1 MAIDE
6 KLTLLKGE
14 KALVTGATRG
24 IGKSIADEFA
34 KAGAMVIG
42 TATTKEG
49 AENISNRLSSTDL
62 DGHGIVLDV
71 ASTEQISETIKTLK
85 QSNLMPS
92 ILVNNAGISLENLL
106 MRIKDEEWE
115 KVIAINLSSAF
126 YLSKAVI
133 GSMLKNRHG
142 RIINIGSV
150 QGSTGAP
157 GHSHYSAAKA
167 GLIGLTKSLAQEVGS
182 RNITVNAISPGYV
195 STDMTKDIDEDMNQ
209 ALLEQIPL
217 KRFGKPID
225 IAKTAIYL
233 ASSSGS
239 YITGETINVNGG
251 MNML

>member
-1 MAIDE
+1 VAIDK

-14 KALVTGATRG
+14 IALVTGATRG

-34 KAGAMVIG
+34 QAGAMVIG

-49 AENISNRLSSTDL
+49 AENISNRLSKTDL

-85 QSNLMPS
+85 QSDLMPS

-106 MRIKDEEWE
+106 MRIKEEEWE

-195 STDMTKDIDEDMNQ
+195 STDMTKDIDEEMNQ
-209 ALLEQIPL
+209 SLLEQIPL

>member
-1 MAIDE
+1 MTIDE

-14 KALVTGATRG
+14 IALVTGATRG

-71 ASTEQISETIKTLK
+71 ASPEQISETIKTLK
-85 QSNLMPS
+85 QSDLMPS

-106 MRIKDEEWE
+106 MRIKEEEWE

-142 RIINIGSV
+142 SIINIGSV

-195 STDMTKDIDEDMNQ
+195 STDMTKDIDDDMNQ

>member
-85 QSNLMPS
+85 QSNSMPS

-106 MRIKDEEWE
+106 MRIKEEEWE

-195 STDMTKDIDEDMNQ
+195 STDMTKDIDEQMNQ
-209 ALLEQIPL
+209 SLLEQIPL

>member
-1 MAIDE
+1 MTIDE

-14 KALVTGATRG
+14 IALVTGATRG

-71 ASTEQISETIKTLK
+71 ASPEQISETIKTLK
-85 QSNLMPS
+85 QSDLMPS

-106 MRIKDEEWE
+106 MRIKEEEWE

-195 STDMTKDIDEDMNQ
+195 STDMTKNIDENMNQ
-209 ALLEQIPL
+209 VLLEQIPL

>member
-1 MAIDE
+1 MSVEA
-6 KLTLLKGE
+6 K
-14 KALVTGATRG
+14 V
-24 IGKSIADEFA
+24 KSIVAKQLGLGEDE
-34 KAGAMVIG
+34 
-42 TATTKEG
+42 
-49 AENISNRLSSTDL
+49 
-62 DGHGIVLDV
+62 
-71 ASTEQISETIKTLK
+71 
-85 QSNLMPS
+85 
-92 ILVNNAGISLENLL
+92 VNNESSFIDDLGADSLDTVELVMSLE
-106 MRIKDEEWE
+106 EEWE

-195 STDMTKDIDEDMNQ
+195 STDMTKDIDEKMNQ

>member
-1 MAIDE
+1 MEIDQ
-6 KLTLLKGE
+6 KLTILKGE
-14 KALVTGATRG
+14 IALVTGASRG
-24 IGKSIADEFA
+24 IGESIAGEFS
-34 KAGAMVIG
+34 KAGATVIG

-49 AENISNRLSSTDL
+49 AENISYRLSNSNC
-62 DGHGIVLDV
+62 DGHGVVLDV
-71 ASTEQISETIKTLK
+71 ANTEQISEEIRTLK
-85 QSNLMPS
+85 ESGLMPS

-106 MRIKDEEWE
+106 MRIKDDEWE

-167 GLIGLTKSLAQEVGS
+167 GLIGLTKSLAKEVGS
-182 RNITVNAISPGYV
+182 RNITVNAISPGYI
-195 STDMTKDIDEDMNQ
+195 STDMTKDIDDKMNQ
-209 ALLEQIPL
+209 VLLEQIPL
-217 KRFGKPID
+217 KRFGQPID
-225 IAKTAIYL
+225 VAKTALYL
-233 ASSSGS
+233 ASSLGS

>member
-1 MAIDE
+1 MAIDK
-6 KLTLLKGE
+6 KLTLLNGE
-14 KALVTGATRG
+14 IALVTGATRG
-24 IGKSIADEFA
+24 IGESIADEFA

-62 DGHGIVLDV
+62 NGHGIVLDV
-71 ASTEQISETIKTLK
+71 ANTEQISETIKTLK
-85 QSNLMPS
+85 QSDLMPS

-106 MRIKDEEWE
+106 MRIKEEEWE

-195 STDMTKDIDEDMNQ
+195 STDMTKDIDEKMNQ

-233 ASSSGS
+233 ASSLGS
-239 YITGETINVNGG
+239 YITGATINVNGG

>member
-6 KLTLLKGE
+6 KLTILKGE

-85 QSNLMPS
+85 QSNSMPS

-106 MRIKDEEWE
+106 MRIKEEEWE

-195 STDMTKDIDEDMNQ
+195 STDMTKDIDEQMNQ
-209 ALLEQIPL
+209 SLLEQIPL

>member
-14 KALVTGATRG
+14 IALVTGATRG

-34 KAGAMVIG
+34 QAGAMVIG

-49 AENISNRLSSTDL
+49 AENISNRLSKTDL

-85 QSNLMPS
+85 QSNSMPS

-106 MRIKDEEWE
+106 MRIKEEEWE

-195 STDMTKDIDEDMNQ
+195 STDMTKDIDEEMNQ
-209 ALLEQIPL
+209 SLLEQIPL

>member
-1 MAIDE
+1 MTIDE

-14 KALVTGATRG
+14 IALVTGATRG

-71 ASTEQISETIKTLK
+71 ASPEQISETIKTLK
-85 QSNLMPS
+85 QSDLMPS

-106 MRIKDEEWE
+106 MRIKEEEWE

-195 STDMTKDIDEDMNQ
+195 STDMTKDIDDDMNQ

-239 YITGETINVNGG
+239 YITGEIINVNGG